1 MRNYEIFDEENSIS
15 IGTLLYYEK
24 EKSFI
29 IELVDTLDE
38 WSAPLLLTSYVKKG
52 IFTIPRDISMHWVKE
67 RIIPSNRQNIDAIL
81 RNHKLKSYDEMKFL
95 ELSDGRCSQDSIF
108 IKRIDSLPDYVQKRI
123 LHNLTEAVVLE
134 DYKMI
139 CFFSDKTIRKID
151 FKTLPASPDMKK
163 ILGFKRLFESAK
175 VGTGGYFV
183 TFNDSIDIPAW
194 LLYKSGKKIPLE
206 PEDFISFAQK
216 NICDTQQTCIELEC
230 SRQNISY
237 MISHNMITPL
247 KENVKGNLYL
257 RGDVIKNLW

>member
-1 MRNYEIFDEENSIS
+1 MRIFDIFDEENSIT

-24 EKSFI
+24 ERSFI

-38 WSAPLLLTSYVKKG
+38 WTAPLLLTSYVKKG
-52 IFTIPRDISMHWVKE
+52 IFTIPRDVSFLWVKE
-67 RIIPSNRQNIDAIL
+67 RIIPSGRQNIDSIL
-81 RNHKLKSYDEMKFL
+81 KKHKLKSYDEMKFL
-95 ELSDGRCSQDSIF
+95 EFSEGRCSQDSLF
-108 IKRIDSLPDYVQKRI
+108 IKKTDSLPEYVQKRI
-123 LHNLTEAVVLE
+123 LHNLTETVVLE

-139 CFFSDKTIRKID
+139 CFFADKTIRKID
-151 FKTLPASPDMKK
+151 FKTLPASHDMKK
-163 ILGFKRLFESAK
+163 ILGFKILFESAK

-183 TFNDSIDIPAW
+183 TFDDSIDIPAR

-216 NICDTQQTCIELEC
+216 NICDTSETCIELEC
-230 SRQNISY
+230 SRQNVSY
-237 MISHNMITPL
+237 MISHDMLTPV